1 MRAAV
6 TTFFGIQGQITTV
19 DPAQLRAH
27 DKTQLRTAILDYIS
41 IWSSGMLLPL
51 HQIITIVLWNT

>member
-6 TTFFGIQGQITTV
+6 TTFFGIQGQITAA

-27 DKTQLRTAILDYIS
+27 GKTHLRTAIVDYIS
-41 IWSSGMLLPL
+41 IRSSGMLLPL
-51 HQIITIVLWNT
+51 HQLITIVLWNT

>member
-6 TTFFGIQGQITTV
+6 ATFFGIQSQVTTAA
-19 DPAQLRAH
+19 PAQLRAH
-27 DKTQLRTAILDYIS
+27 GKTHLRTAILDYIS